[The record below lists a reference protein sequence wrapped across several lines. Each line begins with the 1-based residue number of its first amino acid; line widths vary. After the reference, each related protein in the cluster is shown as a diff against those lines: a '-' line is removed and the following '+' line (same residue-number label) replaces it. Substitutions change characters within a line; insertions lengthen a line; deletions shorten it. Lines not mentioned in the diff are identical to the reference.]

1 MGCQQKS
8 LKQRAIPRF
17 ESTEN
22 WRQIIAVYKLPLN
35 YFNYFKRLQKTRPPS
50 PHPNKFLA
58 VPGKFWGIVGQDP
71 NEPKSNRLHVGI
83 FWFCFIQNCLSEV
96 YCVDSFKMIGKF
108 HEVLNFN
115 RLSLGLN
122 RLICN

>member
-71 NEPKSNRLHVGI
+71 NEPIPTGYMLASSGFALFKIV
-83 FWFCFIQNCLSEV
+83 CLRYIV
-96 YCVDSFKMIGKF
+96 
-108 HEVLNFN
+108 
-115 RLSLGLN
+115 
-122 RLICN
+122 